1 MADEKVESRLALFA
15 QTYSADLLVNQPTLT
30 LDDLAHQNQAYAG
43 TGGTSQGNQGQGFS
57 PAYMDAETGQIV
69 LSTFTDGRPA
79 PIHLLC
85 GLPEEWMQDHASS
98 SEMPKLKGSIVVGF
112 VRDGQFYTRA
122 EAAKVC
128 AH

>member
-1 MADEKVESRLALFA
+1 MTDEKVESRLALFA

-30 LDDLAHQNQAYAG
+30 LDDLIHQNQAYEG
-43 TGGTSQGNQGQGFS
+43 TGGTSQGNHGQGFS
-57 PAYMDAETGQIV
+57 PAYMDAETGKIV
-69 LSTFTDGRPA
+69 ASTFTDGRPA

-85 GLPEEWMQDHASS
+85 GLPEEWVLGHTSS
-98 SEMPKLKGSIVVGF
+98 SEAPRLKASIVVGF
-112 VRDGQFYTRA
+112 VRGDQFYTRA